1 MPDLSK
7 YDLDFRPKNYWDLRD
22 VLTFVEAKITGKER
36 KEIIKKEIQEGRR
49 VPEELL
55 KGSLDKNL
63 RKLLGSMHPSFM
75 GGEYLPKL
83 EDADVIIASIN
94 LESTTSDVIVVIARL
109 TDRGIEYRVEDEYLD
124 SYPEGREHFKVQPKF
139 SKEPLSFKEL
149 IDLIDNAEE
158 NGGLVES
165 AKNCNYEAEIG
176 YELEDVYDF
185 GTAKSAFYPQLED
198 WYDEVNEEWLKKKKE
213 ELRQVKIEDEKVV
226 PAKELEQDEK
236 ITDTSD
242 DYPKGDFKT
251 AYNAFLQLAEQGVA
265 SAQYNLGC
273 MYAGGQGV
281 LQDYK
286 EAFKWYRLAA
296 EQGHA
301 TAQYN
306 LGTMY
311 DEGTGVPQ
319 DDKESAK
326 WWKLS
331 AEQEFA
337 EAQFSLGN
345 IYEDGQDV
353 PQDFVLS
360 HMWFNL
366 AGSNELKIA
375 VASRKILET
384 KMTPSQIEKA
394 QEMARNWKPKT
405 K

>member
-149 IDLIDNAEE
+149 IDLIDSAEE

-226 PAKELEQDEK
+226 PVKELEQDIELLQQQNQQLYIGIMELWLLRPHNK
-236 ITDTSD
+236 DRKYHNKKEVENQKSD
-242 DYPKGDFKT
+242 LVG
-251 AYNAFLQLAEQGVA
+251 AELIGMDLSGA
-265 SAQYNLGC
+265 
-273 MYAGGQGV
+273 
-281 LQDYK
+281 
-286 EAFKWYRLAA
+286 
-296 EQGHA
+296 
-301 TAQYN
+301 
-306 LGTMY
+306 
-311 DEGTGVPQ
+311 
-319 DDKESAK
+319 
-326 WWKLS
+326 KLS
-331 AEQEFA
+331 GAK
-337 EAQFSLGN
+337 
-345 IYEDGQDV
+345 
-353 PQDFVLS
+353 
-360 HMWFNL
+360 L
-366 AGSNELKIA
+366 AGADLRYANLTKADLRHADLWGAVLCGAKLANAKFDDADLSLANLTDVMDLIHVDLKNAKTWGTIGLDLKKTGTI
-375 VASRKILET
+375 VKGSSGIGK
-384 KMTPSQIEKA
+384 SG
-394 QEMARNWKPKT
+394 ARGF
-405 K
+405 